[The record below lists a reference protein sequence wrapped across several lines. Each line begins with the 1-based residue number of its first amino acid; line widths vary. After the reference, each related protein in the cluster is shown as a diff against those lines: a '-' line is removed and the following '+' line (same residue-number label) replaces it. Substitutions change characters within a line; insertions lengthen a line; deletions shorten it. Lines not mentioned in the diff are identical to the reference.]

1 MNIQDFIEYAK
12 KNGVELEPCPD
23 FEGVRT
29 LNGKPYFNVLT
40 GERHWC
46 SLKLAQLERLS
57 NQYKTF
63 TLEENGLE
71 RLAIFPA

>member
-1 MNIQDFIEYAK
+1 MNIQDFIKYAK
-12 KNGVELEPCPD
+12 RNGLELKPCPD
-23 FEGVRT
+23 FEGVHT
-29 LNGKPYFNVLT
+29 LNGKTYFNVLT

-57 NQYKTF
+57 KQYKSF